1 MKCTYPGYKKYSTQ
15 NTARMQ
21 KGPGSS
27 VERSHGE
34 VTGLKWWWL
43 QDPRNGHQ
51 NHIYFIYFNIML
63 LIYDRI
69 MSHQLYTPDIKT
81 NLDPRV
87 LNFCLGFSHSTSW
100 CFRQRRQG
108 RTSMASSCTSN
119 AMDCNV
125 TMPRG
130 VARSTGQTTST
141 WDWEEGNVGRLHNSF
156 ITRPCLNLSFFVG
169 MVHSFFPLSKNVWL
183 GHRWHRPR
191 FEFGCS
197 FVPRFWGAPVSWRST
212 CQMGG

>member
-108 RTSMASSCTSN
+108 RTSMASSCN
-119 AMDCNV
+119 EQRHGLQRDDA
-125 TMPRG
+125 
-130 VARSTGQTTST
+130 
-141 WDWEEGNVGRLHNSF
+141 EGRRQKYRPNYEHLGLRRRKRRPFAQQLHNPAMFEPVIFCWYGAF
-156 ITRPCLNLSFFVG
+156 ILS
-169 MVHSFFPLSKNVWL
+169 P
-183 GHRWHRPR
+183 
-191 FEFGCS
+191 
-197 FVPRFWGAPVSWRST
+197 
-212 CQMGG
+212 